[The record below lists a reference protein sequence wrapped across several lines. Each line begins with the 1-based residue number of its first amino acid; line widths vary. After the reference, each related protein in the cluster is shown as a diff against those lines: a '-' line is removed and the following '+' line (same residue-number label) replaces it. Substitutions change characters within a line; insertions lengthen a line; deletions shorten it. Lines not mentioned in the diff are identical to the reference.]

1 MMTVAEELSRHY
13 ASGNVLGAIQRGI
26 QALGKT
32 PATITIDD
40 LALADQFHVGGR
52 TATEHFL
59 DQLNLAPDM
68 NVLDVG
74 CGIGGPAR
82 FAASRYKCRVA
93 GIDLTPE
100 FIEAGSI
107 LCQWVGLDDRVSL
120 RAGSALSLDFQND
133 TFDAAYMLHVGMNIK
148 DKERLFAE
156 VSRVLRA
163 GSRFGVYDVMRIG
176 DGDLIYPVPWA
187 TQADQSAVAEPS
199 HYRSALQAAGFEIA
213 VEHDRRD
220 FALAFYHRT
229 RANIAAA
236 GGPPPFGT
244 HLLMGKNA
252 ADKSKNMAENLSA
265 GRVAPIEM
273 IAMKK

>member
-1 MMTVAEELSRHY
+1 MMTVAQEVSKHY
-13 ASGNVLGAIQRGI
+13 ASGDVLGGIERGI
-26 QALGKT
+26 RALGKT
-32 PATITIDD
+32 TATVSIDD
-40 LALADQFHVGGR
+40 LALVDQFHVGGR

-59 DQLNLAPDM
+59 DQLGIAPDM

-82 FAASRYKCRVA
+82 LAASHYKCRVA

-107 LCQWVGLDDRVSL
+107 LCRWVDLDDRVLL
-120 RAGSALSLDFQND
+120 RAGSALSLDFPND

-156 VSRVLRA
+156 ASRVLRA
-163 GSRFGVYDVMRIG
+163 GSRFGIYDVMRIG
-176 DGDLIYPVPWA
+176 DGELLYPVPWA

-199 HYRSALQAAGFEIA
+199 HYRTALQAAGFEIT
-213 VEHDRRD
+213 VENDRRD
-220 FALAFYHRT
+220 FALAFYQ
-229 RANIAAA
+229 RARADIAAM
-236 GGPPPFGT
+236 GSPPPLGT

-252 ADKSKNMAENLSA
+252 AGKSRNMAENLSA

-273 IAMKK
+273 IAVKK